1 MINNPSINPNYIQ
14 YCVLDDCSNQYLDF
28 YFTHTLHS
36 FKRSSQRGI
45 DSNKI
50 IVTLEYGEVFY
61 KQGLIWYVLGT
72 KCIPPHLEHKKNQLM
87 NTVVIVSGNSNQI
100 ITCYRCTNPFKNIK
114 TKSKTLQKQSIYE

>member
-14 YCVLDDCSNQYLDF
+14 YCVLDDCSNQYLEF

-72 KCIPPHLEHKKNQLM
+72 KYIPPHLEHKKNQLM